1 MAIFRVEKN
10 ENYSVIA
17 NYHFKEKNMS
27 LKAKGL
33 LSLMLSLPDNWDY
46 SIAGLV
52 ALSKDGKDSVVAAL
66 NELEQFGYLRR
77 EMIKNEKG
85 QFMGCNYTVYEMP
98 ITEKQHVEEPKAEN
112 PQAGNQLQ
120 LNTKELNTKEL
131 NTKKINTNNN
141 LDNLITTFDFSETTE
156 EELTEAL
163 KDFEEMR
170 KKIKKPLTD
179 RAKKGIIKKLYEL
192 SGGNASIAVEILDN
206 SIMNSWQGVFELKQE
221 PKKQQQAA
229 ATSENEYPF

>member
-120 LNTKELNTKEL
+120 LNTKELNTK
-131 NTKKINTNNN
+131 KINTNNN
-141 LDNLITTFDFSETTE
+141 LDNLISSFDFSETTE
-156 EELTEAL
+156 EELKEAL
-163 KDFEEMR
+163 EDFEEMR

-229 ATSENEYPF
+229 ANSVNEYPF